1 MVEATPLYTS
11 KSLDHA
17 VGITA
22 SPHPGTSLGL
32 RSWWWIPAG
41 IVIYA
46 AAIAAG
52 LTAKSFGPFTP
63 ELGLDIA
70 LSHGRNAALVG
81 LSELIN
87 YGISPPGA
95 IILLLMVCSWLLWGK
110 GRPVQAMA
118 FGSVVAVGWLS
129 STVGKIL
136 VSRSRPP
143 AEAVTA
149 LVPEAR
155 LDSFPSG
162 HTAFAT
168 ALALA
173 FVIVVA
179 RTRAQRITAIALGAA
194 GVVLVAFSRLYLGV
208 HYLSDVAGS
217 VAVSTAAILAWLP
230 LWHNLIAPRLTRTG
244 LIRSLERGR
253 PQDP

>member
-1 MVEATPLYTS
+1 MEATPSYTS
-11 KSLDHA
+11 KSLDYA
-17 VGITA
+17 VDLAA
-22 SPHPGTSLGL
+22 SRQPGTSLGL

-46 AAIAAG
+46 AAVAGG

-70 LSHGRNAALVG
+70 LSHGRSAALVG
-81 LSELIN
+81 ISELIN
-87 YGISPPGA
+87 FGISPPGA
-95 IILLLMVCSWLLWGK
+95 IILSLLLCSWLWWGK
-110 GRPVQAMA
+110 GRPLQAAA

-129 STVGKIL
+129 STAGKIL

-143 AEAVTA
+143 GEAVTA
-149 LVPEAR
+149 LVPETR

-162 HTAFAT
+162 HTAFAM
-168 ALALA
+168 AMALA

-179 RTRAQRITAIALGAA
+179 RTRAQRIIAVGLGAA
-194 GVVLVAFSRLYLGV
+194 GVALVAFSRLYLGV

-217 VAVSTAAILAWLP
+217 VVISTAAILAWLP
-230 LWHNLIAPRLTRTG
+230 LWNNLIAPRLARTA
-244 LIRSLERGR
+244 LIGRLERGR
-253 PQDP
+253 PNGP